1 MMEIGNLVRAVT
13 APLEGED
20 LHPGFEVLGV
30 IMEILPGN
38 LVVARWPGG
47 SVLTFSVFSLELI
60 G

>member
-1 MMEIGNLVRAVT
+1 MEIGNLVKAVT
-13 APLEGED
+13 PPLEGEN

-38 LVVARWPGG
+38 LVVTRWPGG
-47 SVLTFSVFSLELI
+47 SMLTFNIFSLELI